1 MKSVVIYAS
10 RSGNTRTVAEA
21 VAEVLGQH
29 GAVEL
34 YGVDEAPAVVPS
46 ADLVVIG
53 GPTEGHGLSEP
64 MKAYLGRLEADS
76 IRGRAVASFD
86 TRVDWPR
93 WLSGSAADHIAD
105 ALRERGAHLV
115 GEEGSFIVSMKPE
128 LEPGEL
134 DRVRGWAD
142 QLATK
147 IDAIGAGAG

>member
-21 VAEVLGQH
+21 IGEVLAQH
-29 GAVEL
+29 GEVEL
-34 YGVDEAPAVVPS
+34 YGVDEAPAAVPA

-53 GPTEGHGLSEP
+53 GPTEAHGLSEP
-64 MKAYLGRLEADS
+64 MKAYLERLEADS

-93 WLSGSAADHIAD
+93 WLSGSAADRIAD

-142 QLATK
+142 QLVNK
-147 IDAIGAGAG
+147 IGAIGASAG